1 MMQHL
6 IQTRP
11 ILDKLK
17 HIQQAFTYKI
27 QLSTS
32 QKVVLWSIGVV
43 GTSAIVVGVL
53 SRYLAR
59 RRAKPIMNPRIQRAL
74 NKRISRMR
82 SPNGGMGS
90 AASSCGRSSPL
101 GFSERLSLASGS
113 VGSGGGD
120 AAPLSPQQ
128 LGVMGMEALE
138 TSINYWEDALAAF
151 SLGARGGVTGTL
163 ALTSPEEAEFCREIQ
178 DLLQNAYLLQER
190 CELLFLDQRSVLFR
204 SESGGEAAGGR
215 ARLLSHAHSGSS
227 HTHNT
232 HTRREHHSSAE
243 SFASAEDQVADL
255 RELEEFGENST
266 ETDNLELYQVAVK
279 QLDSGIPYRTLRTEV
294 VQCASDS
301 EFLCKLYCL
310 RQAFVRV
317 FRDASAWAW
326 FVDAGRQVLTDLLL
340 FADKEPK
347 EFLVAYEEM
356 VSWATDPANWT
367 TIENELTSKGVK
379 VLSFYDV
386 VLDYIL
392 LDAFEDLAAPPSSVL
407 AVVRNR
413 WLSDGF
419 KESALTTAVWSV
431 IKAKRRYLQYPDG
444 FMAHFYSISEHLLP
458 VLVWGFLGPR
468 ERLRDVCD
476 AFQNEVVGYITD
488 LFSFQKCRYT
498 TVEDLAEDIMQHA
511 RSRAANITDKLSERI

>member
-1 MMQHL
+1 MQHI
-6 IQTRP
+6 IQASP
-11 ILDKLK
+11 LMDKIK
-17 HIQQAFTYKI
+17 QFQQTLSFRI
-27 QLSTS
+27 QLTTS
-32 QKVVLWSIGVV
+32 QKVILWSIGVV
-43 GTSAIVVGVL
+43 GTSAVVVGVL

-59 RRAKPIMNPRIQRAL
+59 KRAKPIFNPRIQRAI
-74 NKRISRMR
+74 NKRLSRMR

-90 AASSCGRSSPL
+90 VASSGGRSSPL
-101 GFSERLSLASGS
+101 GFSERLSMASGS
-113 VGSGGGD
+113 IGSGGGD

-151 SLGARGGVTGTL
+151 SVNARGGGAGTL

-204 SESGGEAAGGR
+204 SESGGGEGSGR
-215 ARLLSHAHSGSS
+215 ARLLSH
-227 HTHNT
+227 T
-232 HTRREHHSSAE
+232 HTVSDHTRKEHHSSAE

-255 RELEEFGENST
+255 RDFDDLADSLPEIE
-266 ETDNLELYQVAVK
+266 NLELYQMALK
-279 QLDSGIPYRTLRTEV
+279 QLETGIPYRTLRTEV
-294 VQCASDS
+294 LQCNSDS
-301 EFLCKLYCL
+301 EFLCKLHCL
-310 RQAFVRV
+310 RVAFRAV
-317 FRDASAWAW
+317 FREAASWAW

-356 VSWATDPANWT
+356 VTLTTDAANWPI
-367 TIENELTSKGVK
+367 IESELTSKGVK
-379 VLSFYDV
+379 VLTFYDV
-386 VLDYIL
+386 VLDFIL
-392 LDAFEDLAAPPSSVL
+392 LDAFEDLASPPASVL

-419 KESALTTAVWSV
+419 KETALTTAVWSV

-468 ERLRDVCD
+468 ERLRDVCES
-476 AFQNEVVGYITD
+476 FQSEIVGFISD
-488 LFSFQKCRYT
+488 LFSFQKSRYT
-498 TVEDLAEDIMQHA
+498 NVEDLAADIMQHA
-511 RSRAANITDKLSERI
+511 RTRAANITDKLSERI